1 MESHFLSRARG
12 LGYSGLWSL
21 RASGGLTVEHLEKD
35 CVSHG
40 VPLEEKGTEDTGR
53 GSPEHGWD
61 LRDFS
66 QGGKEPLECSLPA
79 KHW

>member
-1 MESHFLSRARG
+1 M
-12 LGYSGLWSL
+12 
-21 RASGGLTVEHLEKD
+21 EKD

-40 VPLEEKGTEDTGR
+40 VPLEERGTEDTGR

-66 QGGKEPLECSLPA
+66 QGGKEPCGMQPPCQALVTPGYGAFTLPA
-79 KHW
+79 RPPQVREGNSL